1 MNRPTGFIA
10 ERRPRRGQ
18 SRNEEALCLN
28 DGAPQSSRFNGL
40 RCYNAPR
47 MAHQTKLYRRWALE
61 MRQRSVLLPGE
72 RVGVAVSG
80 GPDSILL
87 LDFMAQ
93 FARQMGL
100 CPAVLHF
107 NHHLR
112 GAESEADEKFV
123 AERAAEYG
131 LPFIRGEAPVARM
144 AREKRQNLEAAA
156 RELRYRFFLS
166 LIRQGKLDKVAT
178 GHTANDQAETVLLR
192 LLRGAGARGLGGI
205 HPVLEGTI
213 VRPFLSLR
221 RVEIEK
227 EIETRRLTF
236 RTDSSN
242 LNPRFSRNK
251 IRLELLPLL
260 ERDFNPAIVPL
271 LKNLADRAR
280 DDEAYLEQMAAELAR
295 PWRIRED
302 RAEKIPLS
310 ALNGFPPA
318 IERRVLRQMIAS
330 MRGGSLRGYT
340 GLHFESLRH
349 FAAESRSGKTLTLP
363 GGLEA
368 LKEFNLLILRP
379 QTEAAGSS
387 GFSFEVSPP
396 AELALPALG
405 IKFRFQI
412 VENVHDEA
420 VRKTYNKNEGLRID
434 FERLQGSLLLR
445 NWRPGD
451 RFRPW
456 GRRKAHKIKELFQE
470 LKVPLEQRRLWPV
483 LSSGDEIVWVRDFPP
498 AADFVASASS
508 RKFLMIQEEP
518 LRDAGAN
525 SERGI

>member
-1 MNRPTGFIA
+1 
-10 ERRPRRGQ
+10 
-18 SRNEEALCLN
+18 
-28 DGAPQSSRFNGL
+28 
-40 RCYNAPR
+40 
-47 MAHQTKLYRRWALE
+47 
-61 MRQRSVLLPGE
+61 MRQRSLFLPGE
-72 RVGVAVSG
+72 RVGIAVSG

-87 LDFMAQ
+87 LDFMSQ
-93 FARQMGL
+93 FARQTGL

-112 GAESEADEKFV
+112 GSESDADEKFV
-123 AERAAEYG
+123 AARAAEYG
-131 LPFIRGEAPVARM
+131 LEFVRGEAAVARI
-144 AREKRQNLEAAA
+144 ARDKRQNLEAAA

-166 LIRQGKLDKVAT
+166 LIRQGKLDKVVT

-205 HPVLEGTI
+205 YPVLEGKI
-213 VRPFLSLR
+213 VRPFLSLGR
-221 RVEIEK
+221 REIEK

-310 ALNGFPPA
+310 ALAGFPPA

-340 GLHFESLRH
+340 GLHFEALRH

-368 LKEFNLLILRP
+368 SKEFNWLILRP
-379 QTEAAGSS
+379 QTPAADPP
-387 GFSFEVSPP
+387 GFSFDVSPP

-405 IKFRFQI
+405 IKFRFQV

-420 VRKTYNKNEGLRID
+420 PRKTYNENESFRID
-434 FERLQGSLLLR
+434 FERIGGSLLLR

-456 GRRKAHKIKELFQE
+456 GRRKAHKVKELFQE
-470 LKVPLEQRRLWPV
+470 LKVPLEHRRLWPV
-483 LSSGDEIVWVRDFPP
+483 LSTGNAIVWVRDFPP
-498 AADFVASASS
+498 AADFVASATS
-508 RKFLMIQEEP
+508 RKLLTIQEEP
-518 LRDAGAN
+518 LSDVGAN
-525 SERGI
+525 SGGGI